1 MFRLMTSALFVY
13 GYPVNRATF
22 SGLTHCLK
30 SSTLVRLTRLSWQCR
45 ERSGQGRATG
55 GKETGMNLTAVYVR
69 SGNWIA
75 AWIEEIPGVN
85 TQGATMEE
93 ARANL
98 REALALILED
108 NRADAEQAL
117 IGQPVLERE
126 QFALLV

>member
-1 MFRLMTSALFVY
+1 
-13 GYPVNRATF
+13 
-22 SGLTHCLK
+22 
-30 SSTLVRLTRLSWQCR
+30 
-45 ERSGQGRATG
+45 
-55 GKETGMNLTAVYVR
+55 MNLTAVYVR

-117 IGQPVLERE
+117 IGQLVLERE

>member
-1 MFRLMTSALFVY
+1 
-13 GYPVNRATF
+13 
-22 SGLTHCLK
+22 
-30 SSTLVRLTRLSWQCR
+30 
-45 ERSGQGRATG
+45 
-55 GKETGMNLTAVYVR
+55 MNLTAVYVR

-117 IGQPVLERE
+117 IGQPVVERE